1 MRKCKFK
8 QWVQCEH
15 TDKELWEMFC
25 EDVKGTDCGYI
36 LNQYNHGKMDY
47 TLPGTNNA
55 VLEEYKRVHRKYRAE
70 VTFFGYFVDY
80 GLDIEEYDN
89 GGCSFTCAIV
99 EDTDG
104 KLHKVNVDTI
114 EFLYDDYRAEGY
126 KHHETIFG
134 W

>member
-15 TDKELWEMFC
+15 TEAELQDMYDKLP
-25 EDVKGTDCGYI
+25 DYDSYKSSRGTGFECF
-36 LNQYNHGKMDY
+36 KK
-47 TLPGTNNA
+47 NN
-55 VLEEYKRVHRKYRAE
+55 LKFRTE

-99 EDTDG
+99 EDTNG
-104 KLHKVNVDTI
+104 KLHKVDVDTI